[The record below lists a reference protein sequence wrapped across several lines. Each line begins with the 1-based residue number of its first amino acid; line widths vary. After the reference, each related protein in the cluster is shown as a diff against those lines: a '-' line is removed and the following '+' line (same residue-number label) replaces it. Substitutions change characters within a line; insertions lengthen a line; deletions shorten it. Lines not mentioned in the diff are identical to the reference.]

1 VRILDGGIVTP
12 DSCCLLAALVF
23 SIFPKVA
30 RAERLLRDL
39 TEIEEFFGNTF
50 YINCSMFGTNS
61 YKHIVEIYISQS
73 SCTFVYRVCVWAEPR
88 QSKK

>member
-50 YINCSMFGTNS
+50 YI
-61 YKHIVEIYISQS
+61 K
-73 SCTFVYRVCVWAEPR
+73 
-88 QSKK
+88 SKELYFRNFTGGLLCK

>member
-12 DSCCLLAALVF
+12 DSCCPLAALVF

-50 YINCSMFGTNS
+50 YIKAKELYFRNFTSGLLC
-61 YKHIVEIYISQS
+61 K
-73 SCTFVYRVCVWAEPR
+73 
-88 QSKK
+88 